1 MALATAERTED
12 VVLSLRMLEGEVDR
26 PSLLGPLVSG
36 TGTGFVFSETE
47 GVMELDDVVEPQ
59 V

>member
-26 PSLLGPLVSG
+26 PSLLEPVGSG
-36 TGTGFVFSETE
+36 TGTGFVFTETE